1 MKKIYF
7 VLSLIF
13 LLALVFRI
21 YSLGEIPRSLHNDE
35 IANTYVGRYIIENGV
50 DLYGNKWPLLYFNK
64 FGDYPPV
71 LPMYLSGLGSVLFGN
86 NEFGSRILIAIMGAL
101 LIFPM
106 FYIAKLLFKE
116 DKVALFSAFLT
127 AILPWHI
134 VLSRVNAE
142 GIVGLLFFSVA
153 IYLLLKSY
161 ERK

>member
-35 IANTYVGRYIIENGV
+35 IANTYVGRYIIQNGV

-71 LPMYLSGLGSVLFGN
+71 LPMYLSGFGSRVFGN
-86 NEFGSRILIAIMGAL
+86 NEFGSRIVIALIGAL
-101 LIFPM
+101 LVFPL
-106 FYIAKLLFKE
+106 FYISKLLFKD
-116 DKVALFSAFLT
+116 DK
-127 AILPWHI
+127 
-134 VLSRVNAE
+134 
-142 GIVGLLFFSVA
+142 
-153 IYLLLKSY
+153 
-161 ERK
+161 